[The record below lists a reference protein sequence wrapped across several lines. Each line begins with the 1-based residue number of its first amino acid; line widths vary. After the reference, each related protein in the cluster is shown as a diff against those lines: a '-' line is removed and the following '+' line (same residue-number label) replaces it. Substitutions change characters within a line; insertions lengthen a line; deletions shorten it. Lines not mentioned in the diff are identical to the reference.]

1 MFSPE
6 VNDEFLRVC
15 LNLLQL
21 GPGLLQLT
29 LIQESSMMQ
38 KILHS
43 VHIQY
48 TSQQRNKNQRM
59 ICYKCDSSGADWY
72 ILTKKTGAFYTK
84 HDFFLYN
91 TCIAGMKQKA
101 PPGSGL
107 KMMWRLPPRKSGRY
121 LELWPREEPRQPMLG
136 RRRREAVLARLLI
149 LLHEKSPMCW
159 SSSADW
165 YISTNKTGAFYTKH
179 ACGFS
184 IQHVHS
190 RHVTDYKEEGTNSIG
205 RYVTAKRNLP
215 EHQFNPRNIV
225 YGTYKSAKDV

>member
-29 LIQESSMMQ
+29 LIQESSIMQ

-59 ICYKCDSSGADWY
+59 ICYKCESSGADWY

-91 TCIAGMKQKA
+91 TEDDVEAATTEIRAVSGTVASRRAEAANAGAA
-101 PPGSGL
+101 PAG
-107 KMMWRLPPRKSGRY
+107 GR
-121 LELWPREEPRQPMLG
+121 PRQ
-136 RRRREAVLARLLI
+136 AVDSSPWEVTNVLKFQCRLI
-149 LLHEKSPMCW
+149 
-159 SSSADW
+159 
-165 YISTNKTGAFYTKH
+165 Y
-179 ACGFS
+179 
-184 IQHVHS
+184 
-190 RHVTDYKEEGTNSIG
+190 
-205 RYVTAKRNLP
+205 
-215 EHQFNPRNIV
+215 FN
-225 YGTYKSAKDV
+225 